1 MANTTVDTFFGQ
13 LVQSPVSSGYFNIS
27 DSVNATDSNTRD
39 SELSVSSYYYIQF
52 LERKVSIL
60 EDIVNTAKL
69 IGEINESL
77 LSAHDQ
83 TMCVQL
89 SDVGTQ
95 ADLGSANHPSVQSI
109 SLQTDIQ
116 ISPRIFEGPETL
128 QTNMPVQNKKF
139 HVGQKKFHLVM
150 AAAGEKF

>member
-1 MANTTVDTFFGQ
+1 MANSSVDTFFGQ
-13 LVQSPVSSGYFNIS
+13 LVQSPDSSEYFNIS
-27 DSVNATDSNTRD
+27 DNFSVMDSNTRD
-39 SELSVSSYYYIQF
+39 NELSVSSYFYIQF

-69 IGEINESL
+69 IGEINDSL

-83 TMCVQL
+83 TMGVHF

-95 ADLGSANHPSVQSI
+95 ADLGSANHHSVQSI

-116 ISPRIFEGPETL
+116 ISPRLIKEPETL
-128 QTNMPVQNKKF
+128 QSDV
-139 HVGQKKFHLVM
+139 
-150 AAAGEKF
+150 EY

>member
-27 DSVNATDSNTRD
+27 DNVNVMDSNTRD
-39 SELSVSSYYYIQF
+39 NELSVSSYYYIQF

-95 ADLGSANHPSVQSI
+95 ADLASANHPSVQSI
-109 SLQTDIQ
+109 SLQGTRRQ
-116 ISPRIFEGPETL
+116 ERL
-128 QTNMPVQNKKF
+128 
-139 HVGQKKFHLVM
+139 H
-150 AAAGEKF
+150 